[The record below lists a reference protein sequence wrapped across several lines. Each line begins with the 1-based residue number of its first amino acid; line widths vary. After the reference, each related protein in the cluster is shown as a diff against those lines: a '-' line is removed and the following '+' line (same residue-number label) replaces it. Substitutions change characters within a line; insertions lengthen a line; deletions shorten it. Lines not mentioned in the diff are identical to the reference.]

1 MGVMRAGLFL
11 VPFLAAASFGA
22 AQAVVIG
29 GPLLRDGLEIVPS
42 YQPDV
47 TVDRIPAVA
56 GGIHLEADVHATR
69 DEPHGFP
76 PGAWIPYL
84 TINYALTRDD
94 APTFK
99 KSGLLYPMASKA
111 GPHYGANA
119 ELSGPGTYHLTYI
132 VSPPTSRGMLRH
144 TDKASG
150 VPDWWKPI
158 TASWTFN
165 YPSEK

>member
-1 MGVMRAGLFL
+1 MRSGPLLAVL
-11 VPFLAAASFGA
+11 LAAAPAGA
-22 AQAVVIG
+22 AHAVVVG
-29 GPLLRDGLEIVPS
+29 GPLLRDGIEIVPS

-47 TVDRIPAVA
+47 TVDRIATVA
-56 GGIHLEADVHATR
+56 GGIHLEAAVHATK

-76 PGAWIPYL
+76 PGAWLPYL

-94 APTFK
+94 VPTFK
-99 KSGLLYPMASKA
+99 KSGLLYPMVSKD

-119 ELSGPGTYHLTYI
+119 ELSGPGTYHLTFI